1 MIEATPAQPVVG
13 SSPSKLAHQGVAA
26 WVARGRA
33 ALVRLVTWIAG
44 GALVAVLTAC
54 AGPQVQDYAGQ
65 TPTLDLRSYF
75 NGDLIAH
82 GVFTDRSGA
91 VKRRFTV
98 AMRCR
103 WQGDEGVFEEDFTY
117 SDGKTERRV
126 WTLHREADNRYTG
139 RAADVIG
146 TATGESAGNALRW
159 RYTLDLKVDDSSYEV
174 QFDDWMFQMDERVL
188 INRAAM
194 SKFGI
199 HLGDVTLAFYKR

>member
-1 MIEATPAQPVVG
+1 MTPCQADGVSSGSTTATKVVAG
-13 SSPSKLAHQGVAA
+13 
-26 WVARGRA
+26 WVSRSHA
-33 ALVRLVTWIAG
+33 ALTRLVTWIAG

-65 TPTLDLRSYF
+65 TPNLDLTKYF
-75 NGDLIAH
+75 NGDLVAH

-98 AMRCR
+98 AMKCR

-126 WTLHREADNRYTG
+126 WTLHREAPNRFTG

-146 TATGESAGNALRW
+146 TATGESAGNTLRW
-159 RYTLDLKVDDSSYEV
+159 RYTLDLKVDDTSYEV
-174 QFDDWMFQMDERVL
+174 QFDDWMFQMDDHVL

-199 HLGDVTLAFYKR
+199 HLGDVTLAFIKP

>member
-1 MIEATPAQPVVG
+1 LAIVALRRQFTRRLETAGRTWRRRLALLLVLPLVV
-13 SSPSKLAHQGVAA
+13 
-26 WVARGRA
+26 
-33 ALVRLVTWIAG
+33 
-44 GALVAVLTAC
+44 VLGAC

-65 TPTLDLRSYF
+65 TPNLDLTKYF
-75 NGDLIAH
+75 NGDLVAH

-98 AMRCR
+98 AMKCR

-126 WTLHREADNRYTG
+126 WTLHREAANRYSG
-139 RAADVIG
+139 RAGDVIG
-146 TATGESAGNALRW
+146 TAAGESAGNALRW
-159 RYTLDLKVDDSSYEV
+159 RYTLKLKVDDSHYEV
-174 QFDDWMFQMDERVL
+174 QFDDWMFQMDEHVL

-199 HLGDVTLAFYKR
+199 HLGDVTLAFFKP

>member
-1 MIEATPAQPVVG
+1 VAPDVAGAVSR
-13 SSPSKLAHQGVAA
+13 SSTAAPSGVASWLTRSRA
-26 WVARGRA
+26 VLARLA
-33 ALVRLVTWIAG
+33 SWIAG
-44 GALVAVLTAC
+44 GAMVAVLTAC

-65 TPTLDLRSYF
+65 TPTLDLTKYF
-75 NGDLIAH
+75 NGDLVAH

-98 AMRCR
+98 AMKCR

-126 WTLHREADNRYTG
+126 WTLHREAPNRYTG
-139 RAADVIG
+139 RAGDVIG
-146 TATGESAGNALRW
+146 TASGESAGNALRW
-159 RYTLDLKVDDSSYEV
+159 RYTLNLKVDDSHYEV
-174 QFDDWMFQMDERVL
+174 QFDDWMFQMDDHVL

-199 HLGDVTLAFYKR
+199 HLGDVTLAFIKP